1 MLTDEQIIALRNKY
15 KNPLNVK
22 KSIENIAEIIVD
34 KYHTAYKEVTM
45 QPIKKLKLQDNNYIQ
60 QLETVL
66 LDQIQK
72 LNDDSIQSTD
82 EETKKLYE
90 RSNAISNLAKNFS
103 ELQRTKLDI
112 VKLAIQGEGL
122 YDNVLGIE

>member
-60 QLETVL
+60 QLENVL

-82 EETKKLYE
+82 EESKILYE